1 MTASNSATLQILG
14 MSNRVSAWA
23 AAAITAFADGLA
35 GAVPAASA
43 CSAMLLADENGLSA
57 FARNSSNHWLPLPGF
72 LSQNAERLKLNLAKL
87 PRGRVLLRAGEG
99 RAVVTRLALPAAT
112 RDVLAQVVRNKVESL
127 APWPVSE
134 VLWGYRIAGAPHGG
148 HIMVDVGIV
157 SRKTAAD
164 LLDRLQGA
172 GIRISRFEVGHG
184 AGMPEGIEIDV
195 HGGERRQAMRG
206 RVKSVMSVLTATAV
220 IAGAYGGYLSY
231 KVMADTA
238 EVETAIAGT
247 QALLLNKNASG
258 SASLQLAA
266 ANLLYS
272 RKRETRPVLELLN
285 TVTKLVPDGIW
296 LSTFDLDGPVLTI
309 AGRGTEVPA
318 VIETLESSEAFK
330 DVNFASATQREAD
343 AATDSFSISAAI
355 EAKAPAP

>member
-14 MSNRVSAWA
+14 ISSRVSAWA
-23 AAAITAFADGLA
+23 AEAVTAFADGLA
-35 GAVPAASA
+35 GTVPAASA
-43 CSAMLLADENGLSA
+43 CSAMLLADEHGLSA
-57 FARNSSNHWLPLPGF
+57 YGRNGSNQWLPLPVF
-72 LSQNAERLKLNLAKL
+72 MSQSAERLKLDLSRL

-134 VLWGYRIAGAPHGG
+134 VLWGYRVAGAPQSGQ
-148 HIMVDVGIV
+148 IMVDVGIV

-164 LLDRLQGA
+164 LLNRLEDA
-172 GIRISRFEVGHG
+172 SIKVARFEVGHG
-184 AGMPEGIEIDV
+184 AAAPEGIEIDV
-195 HGGERRQAMRG
+195 HGDERRQAMRR
-206 RVKSVMSVLTATAV
+206 RVKTVMSILTGVAV
-220 IAGAYGGYLSY
+220 VAGAYGSYLSY

-238 EVETAIAGT
+238 EVEAAITKT
-247 QALLLNKNASG
+247 QALLLNKNSVG

-266 ANLLYS
+266 ANVLYS

-318 VIETLESSEAFK
+318 VIETLESSDAFK

-355 EAKAPAP
+355 EAKVTSP

>member
-14 MSNRVSAWA
+14 IGARVSAWA
-23 AAAITAFADGLA
+23 AEAITAFADSLA
-35 GAVPAASA
+35 GTVPAAQA
-43 CSAMLLADENGLSA
+43 CSAMLLADEKGLSA
-57 FARNSSNHWLPLPGF
+57 FGRNAANQWLALPVF
-72 LSQNAERLKLNLAKL
+72 MSQNAERLKLNLAKL

-134 VLWGYRIAGAPHGG
+134 VLWGYRIAGAPQNG

-164 LLDRLQGA
+164 LLSKLESA
-172 GIRISRFEVGHG
+172 GITVARFEIGHG
-184 AGMPEGIEIDV
+184 AETPEGIEIDV
-195 HGGERRQAMRG
+195 HGDVRRQAMRG
-206 RVKSVMSVLTATAV
+206 RVKSVMSVLTAIAV
-220 IAGAYGGYLSY
+220 IAGAYGSYLSY
-231 KVMADTA
+231 RAMAETA
-238 EVETAIAGT
+238 EVEAAIART
-247 QALLLNKNASG
+247 QALLLNKNDRG
-258 SASLQLAA
+258 SASQQLAA
-266 ANLLYS
+266 ANVLYS

-296 LSTFDLDGPVLTI
+296 LSTFDLDGAVLTI

-318 VIETLESSEAFK
+318 VIETLESSDAFK

-355 EAKAPAP
+355 EAKVPAP